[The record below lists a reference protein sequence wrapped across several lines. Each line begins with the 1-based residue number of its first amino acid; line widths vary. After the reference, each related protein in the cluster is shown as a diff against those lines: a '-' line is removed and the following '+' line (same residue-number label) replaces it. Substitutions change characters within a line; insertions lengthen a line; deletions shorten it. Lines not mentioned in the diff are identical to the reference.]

1 MSASNQNRAVARST
15 RKLLFAVLGMFGFAF
30 AMVPFY
36 DVFCEV
42 TGLNGKTNSSAA
54 QLDESMQV
62 DESRTVTVAFIANLN
77 QSMPWKFSPEVS
89 KMKVH
94 PGQIY
99 ITQYYAENQTDRS
112 IVAHAVPS
120 VAPGQAARHF
130 QKVECFCFTE
140 QLFEGGEGRWMPVK
154 FMVDPTLDEDIEE
167 VTLSY
172 TFFDTGARTA
182 AAPKGLETLGEKP
195 AGAM

>member
-1 MSASNQNRAVARST
+1 MNAPDQQQAVARST
-15 RKLLFAVLGMFGFAF
+15 RKLLFTVLGMFGFAF

-36 DVFCEV
+36 NVFCEV

-54 QLDESMQV
+54 QLNDSIQV
-62 DESRTVTVAFIANLN
+62 DESRMVTVAFIANLN
-77 QSMPWKFSPEVS
+77 QGMPWKFSPEIS

-99 ITQYYAENQTDRS
+99 TTQYYAENQTGRS

-120 VAPGQAARHF
+120 VAPGQAAKHF

-140 QLFEGGEGRWMPVK
+140 QRFDGGEGRWMPVT
-154 FMVDPTLDEDIEE
+154 FMVNPSLDKDIEE

-182 AAPKGLETLGEKP
+182 AAPKGLETLGGES